1 MNLIETNH
9 QINVTSDRSVSRN
22 NHQINMIS
30 DHSVSS
36 NDPFKRHL
44 NAKSFKM
51 FLTLSTA
58 ILLQCLL
65 QGRCECIMGMLI
77 QLQEKTEKNPHHYQ
91 YHQNII
97 ENNRI
102 IENKWDVKYFQIL
115 PPPTEGATENIGESL
130 H

>member
-1 MNLIETNH
+1 
-9 QINVTSDRSVSRN
+9 
-22 NHQINMIS
+22 
-30 DHSVSS
+30 
-36 NDPFKRHL
+36 
-44 NAKSFKM
+44 M
-51 FLTLSTA
+51 FLTLSTV

-65 QGRCECIMGMLI
+65 LGRRECIMGMLI

-97 ENNRI
+97 EN
-102 IENKWDVKYFQIL
+102 KWDVKYFQIL